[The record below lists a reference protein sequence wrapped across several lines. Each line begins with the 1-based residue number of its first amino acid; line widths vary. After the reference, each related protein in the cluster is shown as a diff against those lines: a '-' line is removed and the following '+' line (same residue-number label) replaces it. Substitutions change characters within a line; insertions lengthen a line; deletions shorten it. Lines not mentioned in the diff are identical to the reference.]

1 MERKP
6 SGLINFSAARAR
18 QKTQIAAKAA
28 TSRGS
33 ELLGMIRLDIVT
45 FDLLDMPPIRYEA
58 FMKTFGKTNT
68 LQASC
73 QSGEDNLEV
82 EVQTEE
88 VTRATAW
95 TQRPPTFGGEG
106 DDLDPREVRSSLLG
120 VGWEEKKALD
130 EEVEYVQSS
139 SSLRLATFIQGAGE
153 AILTMLE
160 EDQARHEGSHA
171 ESVPQRD
178 IDFADSITVLRMEQT
193 PCLAG
198 LGVSLVEFSPDHPS
212 SLLTV
217 HSSSSSTSCLLCLWN
232 VSQPSR
238 PSHILSCSSLV
249 SAVCLPTACMVV
261 AGCAEGEM
269 ALWDL
274 RETSAAHHQ
283 LREEEDEEGILRRAP
298 TYVSQGSHASKVLH
312 SFSFFIS
319 FSHLQGGVSA
329 SPSGWGRSTDTCL
342 RQRRSDR
349 LPSCI
354 NNFVLQGLAAFQL
367 VSVENQGRAVVWTVL
382 DTQRDFNTQLGL
394 AHWGQVNH
402 YECL

>member
-1 MERKP
+1 MSFASHFLIYRELDELEAVKEAMRRENSERRRKSSSDDSGRTSMPESPQKGRKGEDRERVDEERKP

-68 LQASC
+68 LQASS

-88 VTRATAW
+88 VTQATAW
-95 TQRPPTFGGEG
+95 TQRPPTFGGQG

-120 VGWEEKKALD
+120 VGWEEKKVLD
-130 EEVEYVQSS
+130 EEVQYVQSS

-160 EDQARHEGSHA
+160 EEQARHEGSHA

-178 IDFADSITVLRMEQT
+178 IDFADSITVLRVEQT

-198 LGVSLVEFSPDHPS
+198 LRVSLVEFSPDHPS

-217 HSSSSSTSCLLCLWN
+217 HSSSSDSTSCLLCLWN
-232 VSQPSR
+232 VSQPTR
-238 PSHILSCSSLV
+238 PSHILSCSSLA

-283 LREEEDEEGILRRAP
+283 LREEEEEGILRRAP
-298 TYVSQGSHASKVLH
+298 TFVSQGSHASKV
-312 SFSFFIS
+312 
-319 FSHLQGGVSA
+319 VS
-329 SPSGWGRSTDTCL
+329 
-342 RQRRSDR
+342 
-349 LPSCI
+349 
-354 NNFVLQGLAAFQL
+354 
-367 VSVENQGRAVVWTVL
+367 
-382 DTQRDFNTQLGL
+382 
-394 AHWGQVNH
+394 
-402 YECL
+402 

>member
-1 MERKP
+1 MSFGSHFLIYRQLEELEAVKEAMRRENSERRRKSSSDDSGRTSMPESPQKGRKGGERMEEERKP

-68 LQASC
+68 LQASS

-88 VTRATAW
+88 VTQATAW
-95 TQRPPTFGGEG
+95 TQRPPTFGGQG

-130 EEVEYVQSS
+130 EDVEYVQSS

-178 IDFADSITVLRMEQT
+178 IDFADSITVLRVEQT
-193 PCLAG
+193 ACLAG

-217 HSSSSSTSCLLCLWN
+217 HSSSSSTSSLLCLWN

-261 AGCAEGEM
+261 AGCAQGEM

-283 LREEEDEEGILRRAP
+283 LREEDEEGVLRRAP
-298 TYVSQGSHASKVLH
+298 TYVSQGSHASKVWSLL
-312 SFSFFIS
+312 SF
-319 FSHLQGGVSA
+319 L
-329 SPSGWGRSTDTCL
+329 L
-342 RQRRSDR
+342 
-349 LPSCI
+349 
-354 NNFVLQGLAAFQL
+354 
-367 VSVENQGRAVVWTVL
+367 
-382 DTQRDFNTQLGL
+382 
-394 AHWGQVNH
+394 
-402 YECL
+402 

>member
-1 MERKP
+1 MPESPQKGRKGEDRERNEEERKP

-68 LQASC
+68 LQASS

-95 TQRPPTFGGEG
+95 TQRPPTFGGQG

-120 VGWEEKKALD
+120 VGWEETKALD

-153 AILTMLE
+153 AMLTMLE
-160 EDQARHEGSHA
+160 EDQARREGSHA

-178 IDFADSITVLRMEQT
+178 IDFADSITLLRVEQT

-198 LGVSLVEFSPDHPS
+198 FGVSLVEFSPDHPS

-217 HSSSSSTSCLLCLWN
+217 HSSSSSSSTSSLLCLWN

-238 PSHILSCSSLV
+238 PSHILTCSSLV

-261 AGCAEGEM
+261 AGCAQGEM

-283 LREEEDEEGILRRAP
+283 LREEDEEGVLRRAP

-312 SFSFFIS
+312 LF
-319 FSHLQGGVSA
+319 
-329 SPSGWGRSTDTCL
+329 
-342 RQRRSDR
+342 
-349 LPSCI
+349 
-354 NNFVLQGLAAFQL
+354 
-367 VSVENQGRAVVWTVL
+367 
-382 DTQRDFNTQLGL
+382 
-394 AHWGQVNH
+394 
-402 YECL
+402 